1 MEAETRYYI
10 EPARKT
16 LAIEADVL
24 VAGAGTAGFIAA
36 VAAARAGAKVLLVE
50 KLPVPGGTLTNG
62 GIGFNAYYSQE
73 TPEGD
78 QSRRIVGGIAYE
90 LAQRLERTGYSTGF
104 APVKNDHYRIP
115 HRFMADHEA
124 LKAVASEMLM
134 EAGVEVLLQTFLSDV
149 VFEDGR
155 IKAAMIE
162 NKDGRSAV
170 IAKQYI
176 DATGDGDIA
185 HRMGLEQRPLWQD
198 YDKVCGGPTGLVF
211 GMAGIDFDR
220 AVAENGGAFMKMSE
234 TLGAEGGHLRMHR
247 YAFAHKAKPD
257 RYPLMNKI
265 DINFFTSFQGMHE
278 GEATYINNSKAVKI
292 DATNA
297 HDYSLAEMTMR
308 SRIMQMA
315 YAMKAEVPGFENSYV
330 NWASIQLGV
339 RASNITTCDFMM
351 TQDDITEARRFEDEI
366 GLYAFHDFA
375 PKHSELFC
383 KSPGFYGLPYRM
395 MLPVGAD
402 NLFMVGRSV
411 TYDINAHMSTRNTVC
426 CMEMGQAAGTAAA
439 ICAKKNIQTR
449 DIDYAELRQALLE
462 AGVILECRL

>member
-1 MEAETRYYI
+1 MGAETRYYT
-10 EPARKT
+10 EPERRIP
-16 LAIEADVL
+16 AIETDVL

-36 VAAARAGAKVLLVE
+36 VAAARAGAKVIIVE

-78 QSRRIVGGIAYE
+78 RSRRIVGGLAYE
-90 LAQRLERTGYSTGF
+90 LAERLERTGYSTGF

-134 EAGVEVLLQTFLSDV
+134 DAGVEVLLQTFLSDV

-162 NKDGRSAV
+162 NKDGRRAV

-185 HRMGLEQRPLWQD
+185 HRIGLEQRPLWQD

-211 GMAGIDFDR
+211 GMAGIDFDK
-220 AVAENGGAFMKMSE
+220 ALAENGGTFMKMSE
-234 TLGAEGGHLRMHR
+234 DIEPEGKHLGMQR

-257 RYPLMNKI
+257 RYPQMNGI
-265 DINFFTSFQGMHE
+265 DINFFTSFQGLHN
-278 GEATYINNSKAVKI
+278 GEATYINNSKAPKI
-292 DATNA
+292 DATNVR
-297 HDYSLAEMTMR
+297 DYSLAEMTMR

-315 YAMKAEVPGFENSYV
+315 AAMKAEVPGFENSYV

-339 RASNITTCDFMM
+339 RASNITTCDYMM
-351 TQDDITEARRFEDEI
+351 TQEDISEARRFDDEI

-375 PKHSELFC
+375 PKHEELFC

-426 CMEMGQAAGTAAA
+426 CMEMGQAAGVAAA
-439 ICAKKNIQTR
+439 ICAAKGQRTR
-449 DIDYAELRQALLE
+449 EIDYAELRKALLD
-462 AGVILECRL
+462 AGVILE

>member
-1 MEAETRYYI
+1 MGAETRYYT
-10 EPARKT
+10 EPERRIP
-16 LAIEADVL
+16 AIEADVL

-36 VAAARAGAKVLLVE
+36 VAAARAGAKVILVE

-78 QSRRIVGGIAYE
+78 QSRRIVGGLAYE
-90 LAQRLERTGYSTGF
+90 LTQRIEKTGYSTGF
-104 APVKNDHYRIP
+104 APVPNDKYRIP
-115 HRFMADHEA
+115 HRFMADHES

-149 VFEDGR
+149 VFEDGK

-185 HRMGLEQRPLWQD
+185 HRIGLEQRPLWQD

-211 GMAGIDFDR
+211 GMAGIDFKK
-220 AVAENGGAFMKMSE
+220 ALAENGGTFMKISE
-234 TLGAEGGHLRMHR
+234 DIEPEGEHLGMQR

-351 TQDDITEARRFEDEI
+351 TQDDITEARRFDDEI

-375 PKHSELFC
+375 PKHAELFC

-462 AGVILECRL
+462 AGVILE

>member
-1 MEAETRYYI
+1 METDRSYYV
-10 EPARKT
+10 EPSRKT
-16 LAIEADVL
+16 PVIRTDVL
-24 VAGAGTAGFIAA
+24 VAGAGTAGLIAA
-36 VAAARAGAKVLLVE
+36 VAAARTGAKVLLVE

-78 QSRRIVGGIAYE
+78 VSRRIVGGLAYE
-90 LAQRLERTGYSTGF
+90 LAQRLEITGYSTGF
-104 APVKNDHYRIP
+104 RSVRNDHYRIP

-149 VFEDGR
+149 VFEDGK
-155 IKAAMIE
+155 IQAVMIE

-170 IAKQYI
+170 MAKQYI

-185 HRMGLEQRPLWQD
+185 HRIGLEQRPLWQD

-220 AVAENGGAFMKMSE
+220 AVAENGGAFMQMSE
-234 TLGAEGGHLRMHR
+234 KMGPDGGNLGMHR

-257 RYPLMNKI
+257 RYPLMNRI
-265 DINFFTSFQGMHE
+265 DINFFTSFQGLHE
-278 GEATYINNSKAVKI
+278 GEATYINNSKAPKI
-292 DATNA
+292 DSTNA
-297 HDYSLAEMTMR
+297 RDYSLAEMTMR

-315 YAMKAEVPGFENSYV
+315 SALKAEVPGFENSYV
-330 NWASIQLGV
+330 NWASVQLGV
-339 RASNITTCDFMM
+339 RASNITTCDYMM
-351 TQDDITEARRFEDEI
+351 TQEDITEARRFEDEI

-375 PKHSELFC
+375 PKHAELFC

-395 MLPVGAD
+395 LLPVGAD
-402 NLFMVGRSV
+402 NLLMAGRSV

-426 CMEMGQAAGTAAA
+426 CMEMGQAAGIAAA
-439 ICAKKNIQTR
+439 MCAEKEIGTR
-449 DIDYAELRQALLE
+449 DLDYRDLRAKLIE
-462 AGVILECRL
+462 SGVILT